1 MAKFYVTTAIDYS
14 NGDPHLG
21 HALEKVGADCIARY
35 RRLRG
40 DQVHFLMGMDEHSQA
55 VIQAAEQNGYTPQA
69 WVDRMADRF
78 AEFWSRLEVSNDDWI
93 RTTEPRH
100 REAVTELLRRIQRK
114 NPDDLYV
121 GDYEGLYC
129 TGCEE
134 FKQPAQ
140 IENGHCI
147 EHPTLELVRTRERN
161 HFFRLSRYRDTLLER
176 ITTGS
181 FRVEPEIRRN
191 EIVRLLRDGLQDIS
205 VSRQRLAWGIPFPD
219 DVDQTVYVW
228 FDALINY
235 LSASGFPAPG
245 YERLWPADLHIVGKG
260 ITRFHCVIWP
270 AMLLAAG
277 EAVPREVWAHG
288 YVQWEG
294 TKMSK
299 TAGTAVTLDEA
310 IDRHGPDALR
320 YFLLR
325 EVGFEADGNFSWERF
340 DERYIADL
348 ADGLGNL
355 VSRSLAMIAK
365 FREGVVPTADETT
378 LDRAGNDAVQSYVRA
393 MDAHDLRSGAEAAWG
408 LVATANLYIQQ
419 IAPWKLAKEGRE
431 AELDGAL
438 AALAR
443 TLYRLAVLTTPFIP
457 GKAADIWECL
467 GLDGSPGD
475 AQWATL
481 DAPPVSGLASRRPE
495 VLFPKPAPV
504 EGSSAPAKTG

>member
-1 MAKFYVTTAIDYS
+1 MPKFYLTTAIDYS

-40 DQVHFLMGMDEHSQA
+40 DAVHFVMGMDEHSQA
-55 VIQAAEQNGYTPQA
+55 VVQAAEQNGVAPQV
-69 WVDRMADRF
+69 WVDRMAARF
-78 AEFWSRLEVSNDDWI
+78 DEHWHRLLCSHDDWI

-100 REAVTELLRRIQRK
+100 ARAVTELLQRIQQR
-114 NPDDLYV
+114 NPDDLFV
-121 GDYEGLYC
+121 SEYEGLYC

-134 FKQPAQ
+134 FKQEAQ
-140 IENGHCI
+140 IVDGRCI
-147 EHPTLELVRTRERN
+147 EHPSLELVLTRERN
-161 HFFRLSRYRDTLLER
+161 HFFRLSRYRDQILEL
-176 ITTGS
+176 ITSGR
-181 FRVEPEIRRN
+181 FAVEPAIRRN
-191 EIVRLLRDGLQDIS
+191 EVLRLLEGGLQDIS
-205 VSRQRLAWGIPFPD
+205 VSRVRMPWGIPFPGD
-219 DVDQTVYVW
+219 PEQTVYVW

-235 LSASGFPAPG
+235 LSATGFPEPG

-277 EAVPREVWAHG
+277 EELPRQVWAHG

-299 TAGTAVTLDEA
+299 TAGTAVTLGDA
-310 IDRHGPDALR
+310 IERHGPDALR

-340 DERYIADL
+340 DERYTADL

-355 VSRSLAMIAK
+355 VSRSLAMIVK
-365 FREGVVPTADETT
+365 YRDGVVPAARGETPLDE
-378 LDRAGNDAVQSYVRA
+378 AGRRCVEAYARA
-393 MDAHDLRSGAEAAWG
+393 MDACDLRGGAEAAWE

-419 IAPWKLAKEGRE
+419 VAPWKLAKEGRE
-431 AELDGAL
+431 AELDAAL

-443 TLYRLAVLTTPFIP
+443 ALYRLAVLVEPFIP
-457 GKAADIWECL
+457 GKAAGIRDSL
-467 GLDGSPGD
+467 GTPQPGGAAWD
-475 AQWATL
+475 TL
-481 DAPPVSGLASRRPE
+481 AAPPVQGATTRRPE
-495 VLFPKPAPV
+495 TLFPKPASV
-504 EGSSAPAKTG
+504 

>member
-1 MAKFYVTTAIDYS
+1 MPQFYITTAIDYS

-55 VIQAAEQNGYTPQA
+55 VLQAAEENGTSPRA
-69 WVDRMADRF
+69 WVDLMADRF
-78 AEFWSRLEVSNDDWI
+78 ADFWNRLEVSNDDWI

-100 REAVTELLRRIQRK
+100 REAVIELLRRIRRH

-129 TGCEE
+129 VGCEE

-140 IENGHCI
+140 IADGRCI
-147 EHPTLELVRTRERN
+147 EHPTLELVPTKERN
-161 HFFRLSRYRDTLLER
+161 HFFRLSRYRDTLLDR
-176 ITTGS
+176 IRSGE
-181 FRVEPEIRRN
+181 FRVEPAIRRN
-191 EIVRLLRDGLQDIS
+191 EIVRLLEDGLQDIS
-205 VSRQRLAWGIPFPD
+205 VSRHRLSWGIPFPD
-219 DVDQTVYVW
+219 DADQTVYVW

-235 LSASGFPAPG
+235 LSATGFPAPG
-245 YERLWPADLHIVGKG
+245 YQRLWPADLHVVGKG

-277 EAVPREVWAHG
+277 EAIPRQVWAHG

-299 TAGTAVTLDEA
+299 TAGTAVTLGEA
-310 IDRHGPDALR
+310 IERHGPDALR

-340 DERYIADL
+340 DERYTADL

-355 VSRSLAMIAK
+355 VSRSLAMVAK
-365 FREGVVPTADETT
+365 YRGGIVPAARDETP
-378 LDRAGNDAVQSYVRA
+378 LDQAGRETISAFTHA
-393 MDAHDLRSGAEAAWG
+393 MDILDLRGGAEAAWT

-419 IAPWKLAKEGRE
+419 VAPWKLAKEGRE
-431 AELDGAL
+431 AELDIAL

-443 TLYRLAVLTTPFIP
+443 ALYRLAVLASPFVP
-457 GKAADIWECL
+457 GKAGAICGSLGASGEPTASAWNSLAD
-467 GLDGSPGD
+467 
-475 AQWATL
+475 
-481 DAPPVSGLASRRPE
+481 PPVGGLVSSRPQ
-495 VLFPKPAPV
+495 VLFPKPASV
-504 EGSSAPAKTG
+504 

>member
-1 MAKFYVTTAIDYS
+1 MPKFYLTTAIDYS

-55 VIQAAEQNGYTPQA
+55 VIQAAEQNGQTPKA
-69 WVDRMADRF
+69 WVDLMAERF
-78 AEFWSRLEVSNDDWI
+78 ADFWRRLEVSNDDWI

-100 REAVTELLRRIQRK
+100 HAAVTELLRRIRQR
-114 NPDDLYV
+114 NPDDLFV
-121 GDYEGLYC
+121 DDYEGLYC

-140 IENGHCI
+140 IVNGRCI
-147 EHPTLELVRTRERN
+147 EHPTLDLVPTKERN
-161 HFFRLSRYRDTLLER
+161 HFFRLSRYRDPVLQR
-176 ITTGS
+176 IRSGE
-181 FRVEPEIRRN
+181 FRVEPAIRRN
-191 EIVRLLRDGLQDIS
+191 EILRLLEDGLQDIS
-205 VSRQRLAWGIPFPD
+205 VSRHRLTWGIPFPD
-219 DVDQTVYVW
+219 DPEQTVYVW

-235 LSASGFPAPG
+235 LSATGFPEPG
-245 YERLWPADLHIVGKG
+245 YRRLWPADLHVVGKG

-277 EAVPREVWAHG
+277 EAIPRQVWAHG

-299 TAGTAVTLDEA
+299 TAGTAVTLGDA
-310 IDRHGPDALR
+310 IERHGPDALR

-325 EVGFEADGNFSWERF
+325 EVGFEADGNFSWDRF
-340 DERYIADL
+340 DERYTADL

-365 FREGVVPTADETT
+365 YRDGVVPSVAELTA
-378 LDRAGNDAVQSYVRA
+378 LDRAGADAIERYARA
-393 MDAHDLRSGAEAAWG
+393 MDAHDLRGGAEAAWD
-408 LVATANLYIQQ
+408 LVSTANLYIQQ
-419 IAPWKLAKEGRE
+419 VAPWSLAKQGRD
-431 AELDGAL
+431 AELNVAL

-443 TLYRLAVLTTPFIP
+443 ALYRLALLTGPFIP
-457 GKAADIWECL
+457 GKAASLLASL
-467 GLDGSPGD
+467 GISSGVVD
-475 AQWATL
+475 AAWSTMES
-481 DAPPVSGLASRRPE
+481 PPVAGRSTRRSE
-495 VLFPKPAPV
+495 GLFPKPASV
-504 EGSSAPAKTG
+504 

>member
-1 MAKFYVTTAIDYS
+1 MPKFYLTTAIDYS

-40 DQVHFLMGMDEHSQA
+40 DDVHFLMGMDEHSQA
-55 VIQAAEQNGYTPQA
+55 VIQAAEQNGKSPRE
-69 WVDRMADRF
+69 WVDIMAARF
-78 AEFWSRLEVSNDDWI
+78 ADFWARLEVSNDDWI

-100 REAVTELLRRIQRK
+100 HEAVTELLRRIQQH
-114 NPDDLYV
+114 NPEDLYV

-140 IENGHCI
+140 IVNGRCI
-147 EHPTLELVRTRERN
+147 EHPTLELVPTRERN
-161 HFFRLSRYRDTLLER
+161 HFFRLSRYRDTLLRLISSGE
-176 ITTGS
+176 
-181 FRVEPEIRRN
+181 FRVDPAIRRN
-191 EIVRLLRDGLQDIS
+191 EIVRLLEDGLQDIS
-205 VSRQRLAWGIPFPD
+205 VSRHRLAWGIPFPGD
-219 DVDQTVYVW
+219 QDQTVYVW

-235 LSASGFPAPG
+235 LSATGFPAPG
-245 YERLWPADLHIVGKG
+245 YDRLWPADLHVVGKG

-277 EAVPREVWAHG
+277 VALPREVWAHG

-299 TAGTAVTLDEA
+299 TAGTAVTLGDA
-310 IDRHGPDALR
+310 IERHGPDALR

-340 DERYIADL
+340 DERYTADL

-355 VSRSLAMIAK
+355 VSRSLAMIGK
-365 FREGVVPTADETT
+365 YREGVVPLTQQDTSLDE
-378 LDRAGNDAVQSYVRA
+378 AGRQAVAAYGRA
-393 MDAHDLRSGAEAAWG
+393 MDAYDLRGGAEATWE

-419 IAPWKLAKEGRE
+419 VAPWKLAKEERE
-431 AELDGAL
+431 AELDVALGAL
-438 AALAR
+438 ARA
-443 TLYRLAVLTTPFIP
+443 LYRLAVLTEPFIP
-457 GKAADIWECL
+457 AKAAGILVSL
-467 GLDGSPGD
+467 GVTGEGWDSL
-475 AQWATL
+475 A
-481 DAPPVSGLASRRPE
+481 APPVGSAVTSRPE
-495 VLFPKPAPV
+495 SLFPKPSNV
-504 EGSSAPAKTG
+504 

>member
-1 MAKFYVTTAIDYS
+1 MAKFYITTAIDYS

-93 RTTEPRH
+93 RTTESRH

-114 NPDDLYV
+114 HPDDLYV

-147 EHPTLELVRTRERN
+147 EHPTLDLVRTKERN

-176 ITTGS
+176 ITTGT

-205 VSRQRLAWGIPFPD
+205 VSRQRQAWGIPFPD
-219 DVDQTVYVW
+219 DAEQTVYVW

-235 LSASGFPAPG
+235 LSATGFPAEG
-245 YERLWPADLHIVGKG
+245 YERLWPADLHVVGKG

-277 EAVPREVWAHG
+277 EEVPREVWAHG

-299 TAGTAVTLDEA
+299 TAGTAVTLGEA
-310 IDRHGPDALR
+310 IERHGPDALR

-325 EVGFEADGNFSWERF
+325 EVGFEADGNFSWDRF
-340 DERYIADL
+340 DERYVADL

-355 VSRSLAMIAK
+355 VSRSLAMVAK
-365 FREGVVPTADETT
+365 YREGVVPEAGETT
-378 LDRAGNDAVQSYVRA
+378 LDRAGQQAVQSYVRA
-393 MDAHDLRSGAEAAWG
+393 MDAHDLRSGAEAAWT

-419 IAPWKLAKEGRE
+419 VAPWKLAKEGRE
-431 AELDGAL
+431 AELDSAL

-443 TLYRLAVLTTPFIP
+443 ALYRLAVMTEPFIP
-457 GKAADIWECL
+457 GKAASIWQSL
-467 GLDGSPGD
+467 GALGNPAD
-475 AQWATL
+475 ATWATL
-481 DAPPVSGLASRRPE
+481 NAPPVTGLASQRPD

-504 EGSSAPAKTG
+504 

>member
-1 MAKFYVTTAIDYS
+1 MPKFYLTTAIDYS

-55 VIQAAEQNGYTPQA
+55 VLQAAEQNGYAPQA
-69 WVDRMADRF
+69 WVDLMADRF
-78 AEFWSRLEVSNDDWI
+78 ADFWGRLEVSNDDWI

-100 REAVTELLRRIQRK
+100 REAVTELLRRIERH

-129 TGCEE
+129 IGCEE

-140 IENGHCI
+140 IVNGRCI
-147 EHPTLELVRTRERN
+147 EHPTLDLVPTRERN
-161 HFFRLSRYRDTLLER
+161 HFFRLSRYRDTLLQR
-176 ITTGS
+176 IASGE
-181 FRVEPEIRRN
+181 FRVEPAIRRN
-191 EIVRLLRDGLQDIS
+191 EVVRLLEDGLQDIS
-205 VSRQRLAWGIPFPD
+205 VSRQRLSWGIPFPD
-219 DVDQTVYVW
+219 DSDQTVYVW
-228 FDALINY
+228 FDALVNY
-235 LSASGFPAPG
+235 LSATGFPAPG
-245 YERLWPADLHIVGKG
+245 YQRLWPADLHVVGKG

-277 EAVPREVWAHG
+277 EAIPRQVWAHG

-299 TAGTAVTLDEA
+299 TAGTAVTLGDA
-310 IDRHGPDALR
+310 IERHGPDALR

-325 EVGFEADGNFSWERF
+325 EVGFEADGNFSWDRF
-340 DERYIADL
+340 DERYTADL

-355 VSRSLAMIAK
+355 LSRSLAMIAK
-365 FREGVVPTADETT
+365 YREGVVPAVQDDTT
-378 LDRAGNDAVQSYVRA
+378 LDQAGRHAMQAYARA
-393 MDAHDLRSGAEAAWG
+393 MDGHDLRGGAEAAWG

-419 IAPWKLAKEGRE
+419 VAPWKLAKEGRG
-431 AELDGAL
+431 AELDVAL

-443 TLYRLAVLTTPFIP
+443 ALYRLAVLAGPFMP
-457 GKAADIWECL
+457 GKAASIWGSL
-467 GLDGSPGD
+467 GTPGRPTDPVWD
-475 AQWATL
+475 ALA
-481 DAPPVSGLASRRPE
+481 APPVGGLATRRPE
-495 VLFPKPAPV
+495 TLFPKPARV
-504 EGSSAPAKTG
+504 